1 MEGLT
6 EQWPGAGRTQ
16 ECLWDCAAT
25 DAQRLWPGA
34 SPPQKKF
41 ARQCSSS
48 ASGIMENHNTH
59 LAPGFTHNELVPV
72 AANVAI
78 LWGLLGPGGL
88 TASTKCPSSSGTTS
102 HHVAREPPRPHSALG
117 YSPFPPEHHQV
128 LSCRVSDS
136 VLPLFTVLMEFKPS
150 PFSFLLSPFL
160 V

>member
-88 TASTKCPSSSGTTS
+88 TASTKCPSSSGTASPVWPENLPDPTLLLEIHPSHQSTS
-102 HHVAREPPRPHSALG
+102 RYRASEFPTLHSPG
-117 YSPFPPEHHQV
+117 Y
-128 LSCRVSDS
+128 
-136 VLPLFTVLMEFKPS
+136 LFI
-150 PFSFLLSPFL
+150 
-160 V
+160 